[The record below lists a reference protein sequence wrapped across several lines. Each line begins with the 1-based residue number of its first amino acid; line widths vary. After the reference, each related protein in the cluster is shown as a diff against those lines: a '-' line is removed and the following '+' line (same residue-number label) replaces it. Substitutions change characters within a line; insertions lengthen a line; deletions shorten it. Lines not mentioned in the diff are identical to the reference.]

1 MGKKF
6 NYLKT
11 PKKCRLLSSKI
22 FYKITYSKPSSSG
35 NIGITV
41 TINHNMCELY
51 KSDKELCKNSP
62 HKRNYLYIVGIYKG
76 AG

>member
-1 MGKKF
+1 MG
-6 NYLKT
+6 NILYIHTYSETLR
-11 PKKCRLLSSKI
+11 PLCSI
-22 FYKITYSKPSSSG
+22 FYKIAYSKPSSSG

-51 KSDKELCKNSP
+51 KSDKGLCKNSP